1 MVPGAVCINIFGG
14 STAMLFI
21 SIANSS
27 AFKNKT
33 FFLGAKY
40 AVN

>member
-1 MVPGAVCINIFGG
+1 
-14 STAMLFI
+14 MLFI